1 MCPLGS
7 RPECNIGGISFKYC
21 QLSARKAHQYVE
33 ILPGSTDKDPKD
45 TPNRVFNKLA
55 CDYFFGTEGVVTI
68 QFLASQ
74 LRYILKYMS

>member
-1 MCPLGS
+1 MCPRGS

-55 CDYFFGTEGVVTI
+55 CDYFFGTEGVC
-68 QFLASQ
+68 
-74 LRYILKYMS
+74 Y